1 MFDDIKYKSFSLP
14 LAFFELTFFR
24 TFEDII
30 NKFFSRSIDKAFN
43 LLKKSFI
50 RTAFALV
57 FLCFADFEKILSSL
71 YRVCRKKFP
80 QAKMN
85 LLKI

>member
-43 LLKKSFI
+43 LLKKALSGLLLRLFFSVLLTLKRFCPAYTECVGKSFP
-50 RTAFALV
+50 
-57 FLCFADFEKILSSL
+57 KQ
-71 YRVCRKKFP
+71 K
-80 QAKMN
+80 
-85 LLKI
+85 

>member
-43 LLKKSFI
+43 LLKK
-50 RTAFALV
+50 AL
-57 FLCFADFEKILSSL
+57 SG
-71 YRVCRKKFP
+71 
-80 QAKMN
+80 
-85 LLKI
+85 LLLRLFFSVLLTLKRF